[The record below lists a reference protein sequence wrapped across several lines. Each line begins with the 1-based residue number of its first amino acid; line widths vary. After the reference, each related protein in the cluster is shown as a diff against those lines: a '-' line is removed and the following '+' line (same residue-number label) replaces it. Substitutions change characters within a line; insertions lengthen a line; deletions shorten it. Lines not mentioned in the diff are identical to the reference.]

1 MPSRSRE
8 LVEDVERLVLENLP
22 KRLSDT
28 VLAKAVG
35 VTVGELHRAF
45 LDVRSTTTYQALYRL
60 RLETVK
66 RILQDDPS
74 RSQEVVAFECGFG
87 HYGVFHRR
95 YRRYLE
101 LNGQDGDALTVEA
114 ERAQAPSVGAGA

>member
-1 MPSRSRE
+1 MSRSRE

-22 KRLSDT
+22 KRLGDT

-35 VTVGELHRAF
+35 VNVGDLRRAF
-45 LDVRSTTTYQALYRL
+45 LDVHSTTMYQALYKL

-66 RILQDDPS
+66 RILESNPA
-74 RSQEVVAFECGFG
+74 RSPEVVAFECGFG

-101 LNGQDGDALTVEA
+101 LRDREDDAVPADA
-114 ERAQAPSVGAGA
+114 ERAPAQSARASA